1 MKIDLH
7 IHSNYSDGDH
17 SVEKLIKKIR
27 RKKLSV
33 FALTDHDRADGW
45 LEARQR
51 ASQVG
56 LSFIPGIEIT
66 TEWRQGVA
74 KPFGMH
80 LLAYLPDKDNKA
92 LQQIL
97 IQNQNERERRLRQY
111 VENLR
116 REYKELT
123 FDLVES
129 LSKPGSTVGRPDIA
143 RALVKLKLAKS
154 VGKAFKGILSKDSK
168 HYVRNEAPDVLD
180 VIAIVRAAG
189 GVPVLAHPSR
199 GDKEDAQFEPKIFD
213 AMVKAGL
220 LGIEV
225 DHIEVKGMNRDWLVD
240 YATKHNLIMTGSS
253 DYHGRKTKRDN
264 PLALYTTSPEML
276 KRILEAGT
284 GWEPHLEHEF

>member
-7 IHSNYSDGDH
+7 IHSNYSDGEH
-17 SVEKLIKKIR
+17 SVEKLIKKIKC
-27 RKKLSV
+27 KKLSV
-33 FALTDHDRADGW
+33 FALTDHDRVDGW
-45 LEARQR
+45 LEARQF
-51 ASQVG
+51 ASQRG

-66 TEWRQGVA
+66 TEWRQGVK

-92 LQQIL
+92 LQEIL
-97 IQNQNERERRLRQY
+97 VLNQNERERRLRKY
-111 VENLR
+111 IENLSG
-116 REYKELT
+116 EYKDLT

-129 LSKPGSTVGRPDIA
+129 LSKPGSTLGRPDIA
-143 RALVKLKLAKS
+143 RALVKLKKAKS
-154 VGKAFKGILSKDSK
+154 VGKAFKRILHKNSD

-199 GDKEDAQFEPKIFD
+199 GDEEDANFETAVFD

-220 LGIEV
+220 LGLEV
-225 DHIEVKGMNRDWLVD
+225 DHIEVKGKNRDWLVD
-240 YATKHNLIMTGSS
+240 YATKHDLIMTGSS
-253 DYHGRKTKRDN
+253 DYHGRKTKRKN
-264 PLALYTTSPEML
+264 PLALHTTSPEML

-284 GWEPHLEHEF
+284 GWEPHLEHKF

>member
-7 IHSNYSDGDH
+7 IHSNYSDGEH
-17 SVEKLIKKIR
+17 SVEKLVKKIK

-45 LEARQR
+45 LEARQY
-51 ASQVG
+51 ASQSG

-66 TEWRQGVA
+66 TEWRQGVE

-92 LQQIL
+92 LQEIL
-97 IQNQNERERRLRQY
+97 ILNQNERERRLRQY
-111 VENLR
+111 VKNLSR
-116 REYKELT
+116 DHEGLT

-129 LSKPGSTVGRPDIA
+129 ISKPGSTLGRPDIA
-143 RALVKLKLAKS
+143 RALVKLKRACS
-154 VGKAFKGILSKDSK
+154 VGAAFKKYLHKNSD

-199 GDKEDAQFEPKIFD
+199 GDKKEANFETEVFD
-213 AMVKAGL
+213 AMVSAGL

-225 DHIEVKGMNRDWLVD
+225 DHIEVKGKNREWLVA

-253 DYHGRKTKRDN
+253 DFHGRKTKKKN

-284 GWEPHLEHEF
+284 GWEPHLEHEI

>member
-7 IHSNYSDGDH
+7 IHSNYSDGEH
-17 SVEKLIKKIR
+17 SVKKLIGKIK

-45 LEARQR
+45 LEARQY
-51 ASQVG
+51 ASQKG

-80 LLAYLPDKDNKA
+80 LLAYLPDRDNKA
-92 LQQIL
+92 LQEVL
-97 IQNQNERERRLRQY
+97 FLNQTQRERRVRKY
-111 VENLR
+111 IENLR
-116 REYKELT
+116 REYKDLT

-129 LSKPGSTVGRPDIA
+129 LAKPGSTLGRPDIA

-154 VGKAFKGILSKDSK
+154 VGAAFKGILHKRSD

-199 GDKEDAQFEPKIFD
+199 GDKEEAGFEREVFD

-220 LGIEV
+220 LGLEV
-225 DHIEVKGMNRDWLVD
+225 DHIEVKGKNRDWLVS
-240 YATKHNLIMTGSS
+240 YAKEHELIMTGSS
-253 DYHGRKTKRDN
+253 DYHGRKTKKDN

-276 KRILEAGT
+276 KRILAAGS
-284 GWEPHLEHEF
+284 GWEPHLEHKI

>member
-7 IHSNYSDGDH
+7 IHSNYSDGEH
-17 SVEKLIKKIR
+17 SVEKLVRKIK
-27 RKKLSV
+27 RKRLSV
-33 FALTDHDRADGW
+33 FALTDHDRTDGW
-45 LEARQR
+45 LEARQY
-51 ASQVG
+51 ASQKG

-66 TEWRQGVA
+66 TEWRRGVN

-92 LQQIL
+92 LQEVL
-97 IQNQNERERRLRQY
+97 FLNQTQRERRVKKY
-111 VENLR
+111 IENLQT
-116 REYKELT
+116 EYKELT

-129 LSKPGSTVGRPDIA
+129 IAKPGSTLGRPDIA
-143 RALVKLKLAKS
+143 RALVELKLAKS
-154 VGKAFKGILSKDSK
+154 VGDAFNGILNKRSK

-199 GDKEDAQFEPKIFD
+199 GGKEDANFEPKVFD

-225 DHIEVKGMNRDWLVD
+225 DHVEVKGKNRDWLVD
-240 YATKHNLIMTGSS
+240 YATKNNLIMTGSS
-253 DYHGRKTKRDN
+253 DFHGRKTKKDN
-264 PLALYTTSPEML
+264 PLARFTTSPEML
-276 KRILEAGT
+276 KRILAAGT
-284 GWEPHLEHEF
+284 GWEPHLEHEI

>member
-7 IHSNYSDGDH
+7 IHSNYSDGEH
-17 SVEKLIKKIR
+17 SVEQLIKKIK

-45 LEARQR
+45 LEARQY
-51 ASQVG
+51 ASQSG

-66 TEWRQGVA
+66 TEWRQGI
-74 KPFGMH
+74 KNPFGMH
-80 LLAYLPDKDNKA
+80 LLAYLPNKDNKA
-92 LQQIL
+92 LQEIL
-97 IQNQNERERRLRQY
+97 ILNQNERERRLRKY
-111 VENLR
+111 VQNLSR
-116 REYKELT
+116 DHEGLT
-123 FDLVES
+123 FDLVETIS
-129 LSKPGSTVGRPDIA
+129 RPGSTLGPPDIA
-143 RALVKLKLAKS
+143 RALVKLKRAKS
-154 VGKAFKGILSKDSK
+154 VGVAFKKILHKNSD

-199 GDKEDAQFEPKIFD
+199 GDKKDANFETEVFD

-225 DHIEVKGMNRDWLVD
+225 DHIEVKGKNRDWLVA

-253 DYHGRKTKRDN
+253 DFHGCKTKRKN
-264 PLALYTTSPEML
+264 PLARYTTSPEML

-284 GWEPHLEHEF
+284 GWEPHLEHKI

>member
-7 IHSNYSDGDH
+7 IHSNYSDGEH
-17 SVEKLIKKIR
+17 SVEKLIKKIK

-45 LEARQR
+45 LEARQF
-51 ASQVG
+51 ASQRG

-66 TEWRQGVA
+66 TEWRQGVK

-92 LQQIL
+92 LQEVLIL
-97 IQNQNERERRLRQY
+97 NQNERERRLKKYIQNLSGQY
-111 VENLR
+111 ED
-116 REYKELT
+116 LT

-129 LSKPGSTVGRPDIA
+129 LSKPGSTLGRPDIA
-143 RALVKLKLAKS
+143 RALVKLKKAKS
-154 VGKAFKGILSKDSK
+154 VGKAFKGILHKNSD

-199 GDKEDAQFEPKIFD
+199 GDQEDANFETEVFD

-220 LGIEV
+220 LGLEV
-225 DHIEVKGMNRDWLVD
+225 DHIEVRGKNRDWLVN
-240 YATKHNLIMTGSS
+240 YATKHDLIMTGSS
-253 DYHGRKTKRDN
+253 DFHGRKTKRKN
-264 PLALYTTSPEML
+264 PLALHTTSPEML

-284 GWEPHLEHEF
+284 GWEPHLEHKF

>member
-7 IHSNYSDGDH
+7 IHSNYSDGEH
-17 SVEKLIKKIR
+17 SVKKLIKKIKC
-27 RKKLSV
+27 KKLSV

-45 LEARQR
+45 LEARKFANQ
-51 ASQVG
+51 SG

-66 TEWRQGVA
+66 TEWRLGVK

-80 LLAYLPDKDNKA
+80 LLAYLPDKDNKG
-92 LQQIL
+92 LQEIL
-97 IQNQNERERRLRQY
+97 ILNQNERERRLRKY
-111 VENLR
+111 IENLSA
-116 REYKELT
+116 EHEGLT

-129 LSKPGSTVGRPDIA
+129 IAKPGSTLGRPDIA
-143 RALVKLKLAKS
+143 RALVKLKRAKS
-154 VGKAFKGILSKDSK
+154 VGEAFDNILHKNSD

-199 GDKEDAQFEPKIFD
+199 GDKDDANFETEVFD

-225 DHIEVKGMNRDWLVD
+225 DHIEVQGKNRDWLVD

-253 DYHGRKTKRDN
+253 DFHGRKTKRNN
-264 PLALYTTSPEML
+264 PLALYTTSLEML
-276 KRILEAGT
+276 KKILELGT
-284 GWEPHLEHEF
+284 GTKPTINHEF

>member
-7 IHSNYSDGDH
+7 IHSNYSDGNH
-17 SVEKLIKKIR
+17 PVEKLVKKIK
-27 RKKLSV
+27 RKRISV

-45 LEARQR
+45 LEARQF
-51 ASQVG
+51 ASQKG

-66 TEWRQGVA
+66 TEWRLGVK

-92 LQQIL
+92 LQEIL
-97 IQNQNERERRLRQY
+97 IRNQNERERRLKKY

-116 REYKELT
+116 TEYKTLT

-154 VGKAFKGILSKDSK
+154 VGKAFKGILHKDSK

-180 VIAIVRAAG
+180 VIAVVRAAG
-189 GVPVLAHPSR
+189 GVPILAHPSR
-199 GDKEDAQFEPKIFD
+199 GDKEDAGFERPVFD
-213 AMVKAGL
+213 ALLKAGL
-220 LGIEV
+220 LGLEV
-225 DHIEVKGMNRDWLVD
+225 DHIEVKGSNRDWLVA
-240 YATKHNLIMTGSS
+240 YATEHDLIMTGSS
-253 DYHGRKTKRDN
+253 DYHGRKTKKDN
-264 PLALYTTSPEML
+264 PLALHTTSPEML
-276 KRILEAGT
+276 KRILAAGT
-284 GWEPHLEHEF
+284 GWEPHLEHEI

>member
-7 IHSNYSDGDH
+7 IHSNYSDGEH
-17 SVEKLIKKIR
+17 SVKKLIRKIK

-45 LEARQR
+45 LEARQY
-51 ASQVG
+51 ASQKG

-80 LLAYLPDKDNKA
+80 LLAYLPDRDNKA
-92 LQQIL
+92 LQEVL
-97 IQNQNERERRLRQY
+97 FLNQTERERRVRKY
-111 VENLR
+111 IENLR
-116 REYKELT
+116 RDYKDLT

-129 LSKPGSTVGRPDIA
+129 LAKPGSTLGRPDIA

-154 VGKAFKGILSKDSK
+154 VGAAFKGILHKRSE

-199 GDKEDAQFEPKIFD
+199 GDKEEAGFEREVFD

-220 LGIEV
+220 LGLEV
-225 DHIEVKGMNRDWLVD
+225 DHIEVKGKNRDWLVS
-240 YATKHNLIMTGSS
+240 YAKEHNLIMTGSS
-253 DYHGRKTKRDN
+253 DFHGRKTKKDN

-276 KRILEAGT
+276 KRILAAGT
-284 GWEPHLEHEF
+284 GWEPHLEHKI